1 MGVGKITN
9 RIVIWVI
16 ANKVFKKKI
25 GNKTYLLKYKEA
37 YIVATSEIDGAH
49 GLPRDI
55 VTFTKE
61 LQQVLHDVG
70 QQIIGNSIKPE
81 SAQRYSCIV
90 IQRLNRKEEE
100 S

>member
-1 MGVGKITN
+1 MGVGKITK
-9 RIVIWVI
+9 RIVIEVI
-16 ANKVFKKKI
+16 AKIFVKNKSE
-25 GNKTYLLKYKEA
+25 NKNNLIKEEES

-81 SAQRYSCIV
+81 SAQRYSCRV